1 LHFLRSAIED
11 GYPKIDEVYRD
22 KEFAHVV
29 NDERFLALMKER
41 PVAVR

>member
-1 LHFLRSAIED
+1 MED

-22 KEFAHVV
+22 KEFAPVR

-41 PVAVR
+41 PVAVK